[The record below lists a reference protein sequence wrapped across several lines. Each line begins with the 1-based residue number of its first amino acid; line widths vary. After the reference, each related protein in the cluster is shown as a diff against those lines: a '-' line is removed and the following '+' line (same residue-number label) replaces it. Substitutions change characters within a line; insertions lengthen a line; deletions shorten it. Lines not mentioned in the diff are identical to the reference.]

1 VRSYLKVGSHDNF
14 RRSPRYKIL
23 YQATGVSTGKISSRN
38 AVILLALHFLV
49 STCVISPCPRNLFFQ
64 RHDLGIAHALA
75 LSCHVVLII
84 IIMSIVILIMKSLII
99 NNNK

>member
-1 VRSYLKVGSHDNF
+1 VGSHDNF

-23 YQATGVSTGKISSRN
+23 YRGTGVSTGKISSQN

-75 LSCHVVLII
+75 LSCNVAMPAYCVVLI
-84 IIMSIVILIMKSLII
+84 SIV
-99 NNNK
+99 